1 MAGNSLR
8 LLCLSVAAWGLLAI
22 PSAHAAT
29 STLGQLGNNSPCGG
43 FGYSEVETGVGGA
56 PGYVAPSDG
65 MLTSWSI
72 LGNADTNDVFKMR
85 VFRPTSTPGQ
95 FEVVADS
102 TEQGPLTPSV
112 INGPFPTNI
121 PVKAGDLLGLNVVA
135 GTNPPCDFSAP
146 SSDDVMQEF
155 NPDAASVG
163 QTETSTSTF
172 IGFRANVS
180 ATFTPQ
186 PGISSLSPSSGPRTG
201 GTRVTIT
208 GHDLTGATAV
218 SFGSRPAAS
227 FTINSDSKITAV
239 APPETPGAV
248 DVGVSTPAGKSPAA
262 AADKYTFKAVCVVPN
277 LEGKT
282 LKKAKKRL
290 RRAHCRLGKV
300 RPKAQEAGKVEK
312 EHPKP
317 GRVRAAGHKVSVK
330 LG

>member
-1 MAGNSLR
+1 MARNSLR
-8 LLCLSVAAWGLLAI
+8 VLCLSAAAWGLLAI

-29 STLGQLGNNSPCGG
+29 STLGQLGNDSPCGG
-43 FGYSEVETGVGGA
+43 FGYSEVETSTGGA
-56 PGYVAPSDG
+56 PSYAVPSDG
-65 MLTSWSI
+65 VITSWSI
-72 LGNADTNDVFKMR
+72 LGNTDTDDVVKMR
-85 VFRPTSTPGQ
+85 IFRPTSTPGQ

-112 INGPFPTNI
+112 VNGPFPTNI
-121 PVKAGDLLGLNVVA
+121 PVKTGDLLGLNIVA
-135 GTNPPCDFSAP
+135 GTNPPCQFSSTSP
-146 SSDDVMQEF
+146 SDVETEF
-155 NPDAASVG
+155 NPDTALVG

-172 IGFRANVS
+172 TGFRANVS

-186 PGISSLSPSSGPRTG
+186 PGISSLRPSSGPRTG
-201 GTRVTIT
+201 GTRVTIG
-208 GHDLTGATAV
+208 GHDFTGTTAV
-218 SFGSRPAAS
+218 SFGSLPAAS
-227 FTINSDSKITAV
+227 FSVTSDGQITAV
-239 APPETPGAV
+239 APPEAPGTV

-262 AADKYTFKAVCVVPN
+262 AADKYTFEAVCVVPN

-300 RPKAQEAGKVEK
+300 RPKGQETGKVEK
-312 EHPKP
+312 QHPKP